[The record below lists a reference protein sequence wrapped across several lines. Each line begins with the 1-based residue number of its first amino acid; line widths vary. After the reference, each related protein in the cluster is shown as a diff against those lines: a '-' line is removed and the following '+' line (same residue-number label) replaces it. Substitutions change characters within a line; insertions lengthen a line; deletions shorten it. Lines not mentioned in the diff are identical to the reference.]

1 MQCSCAALVLLM
13 LFSLVRASRS
23 QVEAYES
30 LRNDLLNRS
39 VAVHKIPP
47 YLDNR
52 NNTNYFDIMIVPVDI
67 LSIDD
72 IGQSLT
78 VTLYVQFNWSQP
90 DLAWNASNYENLKVV
105 LMDTNSLWKP
115 LVYAIIG
122 IGDSLEMDLPETLDL
137 ESQGNLMSRKQYQ
150 LTFRCKINFKK
161 YPFDTQQCLL
171 GFHVMANSGLGLDI
185 RMELLLEGFTKLF
198 TVGGEWGLDTIKKI
212 TVPAQG
218 VIVRDYPALSF
229 TLRRNHLYYVITI
242 IFPLVLTS
250 LMIPLVFLIPAS
262 TGEKIS
268 YLVAIFT
275 STAIFLNFI
284 CDVMPRG
291 LYEVPYLAVLLIEV
305 LAEGWFA
312 MLASLVVVNR
322 FYSEEQG
329 YKCVKR
335 NPSKSTSSVRK
346 VQVCP
351 APVMASTAARDK
363 ENLADTDK
371 NMFEAPTVFTASSRT
386 NWSTIN
392 VSSTQLDHVFFILFS
407 AVQIFFLLIIF
418 CVLDWL

>member
-1 MQCSCAALVLLM
+1 MQCTQTMQCSCAALTLLM
-13 LFSLVRASRS
+13 LFSLVRVSRS
-23 QVEAYES
+23 QIEAYER

-52 NNTNYFDIMIVPVDI
+52 NNKNYFDIMIVPVDI
-67 LSIDD
+67 LSIDDIEQVTAKQFIIFNKIKVD

-90 DLAWNASNYENLKVV
+90 DLAWNASNYENLDVV

-137 ESQGNLMSRKQYQ
+137 KSQGNLMSRKQYQ
-150 LTFRCKINFKK
+150 LTFRCKIDFKK

-171 GFHVMANSGLGLDI
+171 GFHVMANSGFGLDI
-185 RMELLLEGFTKLF
+185 RMQLFLEGFTKFF
-198 TVGGEWGLDTIKKI
+198 TVGGEWGLDTIKTI
-212 TVPAQG
+212 TVPPQG
-218 VIVRDYPALSF
+218 VIVRDYPAISF

-329 YKCVKR
+329 YKSVKR

-351 APVMASTAARDK
+351 APDMASTAARDK

-371 NMFEAPTVFTASSRT
+371 NMFEAPTVLTASSRN
-386 NWSTIN
+386 NWSTFN
-392 VSSTQLDHVFFILFS
+392 VI
-407 AVQIFFLLIIF
+407 
-418 CVLDWL
+418 VLPLQQ